1 MAKSLSDEQVQAR
14 IEELEQEERK
24 LRRDEG
30 EAAEADADEQVAR
43 DAQRLEAI
51 RIELD
56 QLWDYLRQRRAL
68 RDAGQDP
75 DNAQM
80 RDPGNGRA
88 LPGADP
94 GRRAGDR
101 EALERL
107 APRLRVVD
115 DRRRI
120 VAADDAP

>member
-1 MAKSLSDEQVQAR
+1 MPKSVSDEQVQAK
-14 IEELEQEERK
+14 IEELEQEERR

-30 EAAEADADEQVAR
+30 EAAEADAEEQVAR

-75 DNAQM
+75 DNARM
-80 RDPGNGRA
+80 RDPGTV
-88 LPGADP
+88 
-94 GRRAGDR
+94 
-101 EALERL
+101 ERYWG
-107 APRLRVVD
+107 
-115 DRRRI
+115 
-120 VAADDAP
+120 